1 MKSLPLPVKI
11 LWSRFKFLKVGQT
24 SRSLG
29 QKLWNGVKDLVT
41 RNAHVKY
48 ECPIYTGSEVTGKI
62 KVFVHVD
69 APLSRLLPGVITIAL
84 WTFILGC

>member
-1 MKSLPLPVKI
+1 M
-11 LWSRFKFLKVGQT
+11 
-24 SRSLG
+24 
-29 QKLWNGVKDLVT
+29 KDLVT

-48 ECPIYTGSEVTGKI
+48 ECPIYTGSEVMGKI

-69 APLSRLLPGVITIAL
+69 APLSRLLPGVMTIAL